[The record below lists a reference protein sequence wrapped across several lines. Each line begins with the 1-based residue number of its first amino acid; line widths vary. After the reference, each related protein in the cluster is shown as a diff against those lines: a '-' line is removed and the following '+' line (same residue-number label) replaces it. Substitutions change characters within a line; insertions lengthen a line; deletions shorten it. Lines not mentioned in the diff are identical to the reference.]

1 MDRFHGVSIAD
12 ERASDDRERRLDE
25 ALDAL
30 TAAVANFRFYHL
42 TLLEPDEREALDD
55 APDDLVIEAI
65 IKGLRS

>member
-1 MDRFHGVSIAD
+1 MDRFPGISIAD

-30 TAAVANFRFYHL
+30 TAAAANFRFYHIS
-42 TLLEPDEREALDD
+42 LLEPDERAALDE

-65 IKGLRS
+65 IKGLKS

>member
-1 MDRFHGVSIAD
+1 MDRFPGISIAD

-30 TAAVANFRFYHL
+30 TAAVANFRFDHL

-65 IKGLRS
+65 IKGLKS

>member
-1 MDRFHGVSIAD
+1 MDRFPGISIAD

-30 TAAVANFRFYHL
+30 TAVASNFRFYHL
-42 TLLEPDEREALDD
+42 TLLEPDEHVALDD

-65 IKGLRS
+65 IKGLKS